1 MWKFT
6 LELLCYVS
14 FVGVLYLISYL
25 NHGTE
30 EFYQVQHL
38 RSFLL
43 NLQNETRNYS
53 KVRINSCCLYE
64 LPICL
69 DCLNRGLLELV
80 RGEFHR

>member
-14 FVGVLYLISYL
+14 FIAVLYLISYL

-30 EFYQVQHL
+30 EFYQVHHL
-38 RSFLL
+38 RNFLL

-53 KVRINSCCLYE
+53 EVSITKCYLCE
-64 LPICL
+64 LPISSDRL
-69 DCLNRGLLELV
+69 HRGLLELV
-80 RGEFHR
+80 REQFHR